1 MKAGDLVRI
10 KHDGKVSIVTKVKMQ
25 TLEYGTE
32 PMIWVSLHNER
43 LTFNADKLEVL
54 SASR

>member
-10 KHDGKVSIVTKVKMQ
+10 KHDGKVSIVTKVRMQ
-25 TLEYGTE
+25 TLEYGSE

-43 LTFNADKLEVL
+43 LTFNADKLEVINE
-54 SASR
+54 SR